1 MFRFF
6 ILHYCLFFIMFTV
19 ETQTQPD
26 MIKKPSLI
34 ACILLDATGYLS
46 YMLPLLGEWTDIVW
60 APLSAY
66 LFYRIFG
73 GKTSKIGGIFNMI
86 EELIPFTDFIPT
98 FTIGYFYISFLERK
112 ETNSFKPS

>member
-6 ILHYCLFFIMFTV
+6 ILQSWLFFIMFTA
-19 ETQTQPD
+19 ETKILPD
-26 MIKKPSLI
+26 MKQKPSLI

-66 LFYRIFG
+66 LFYRMFG
-73 GKTSKIGGIFNMI
+73 GKTGKIGGLFNI
-86 EELIPFTDFIPT
+86 AEELLPFTDFIPT
-98 FTIGYFYISFLERK
+98 FTIGYFYTSFLERK
-112 ETNSFKPS
+112 ENNSFKPF